1 MRGFAAL
8 AVATL
13 LAVPAS
19 AQEEGER
26 PPLPLPPL
34 PELMQKLVTDT
45 AREYEFTRYHLHRH
59 GAAAVPA
66 LRTVL
71 AGESVKRRWRAAQV
85 LEAIGPDAEAALP
98 DCVQA
103 MKWEP
108 AKGREGGP
116 GELDGLRSAAYRLCG
131 RLGHRQALGVA
142 KSQVAIEIKRIAK
155 LTGDDAKAGTA
166 AGWLPAAIGCWL
178 ELGGAS
184 ARKALAKQVSATAK
198 WQSVSPQGLLA
209 AVGASRHPDLIP
221 VLAAVCDAADVEIR
235 AVKLRNDKR
244 MARAERLEKPPEGLE
259 TPGPAKPMALAALRA
274 AASPDGEDSMRNG
287 GAWAAWHESNAKWL
301 YYSVTD
307 RELRVDTEARE
318 AGVPTAKYR
327 ADHPWED
334 RQGPHPPLEE
344 PAFAGGIPRL
354 RPGEEPHDLPGEGHK
369 DG

>member
-1 MRGFAAL
+1 VRGRAAL
-8 AVATL
+8 ALTVV

-19 AQEEGER
+19 AQEPGGR
-26 PPLPLPPL
+26 PELALPPVD
-34 PELMQKLVTDT
+34 ELMRKLVTDT

-66 LRTVL
+66 LRAVL
-71 AGESVKRRWRAAQV
+71 NGESVKRRWRAAQV
-85 LEAIGPDAEAALP
+85 LEAIGPGAKDALP
-98 DCVQA
+98 DLVKA

-108 AKGREGGP
+108 EPGREGGP

-131 RLGHRQALGVA
+131 RLGHRQALGIA

-155 LTGDDAKAGTA
+155 LTGKEADAGKA

-178 ELGGAS
+178 ELGGKG
-184 ARKALAKQVSATAK
+184 ARKALSKQVTATAK
-198 WQSVSPQGLLA
+198 WRSVSPQGLLT
-209 AVGASRHPDLIP
+209 AVGASRHPDLIL

-244 MARAERLEKPPEGLE
+244 IARAERLEKPPEGLE

-274 AASPDGEDSMRNG
+274 AASPDGEDAMRNG

-307 RELRVDTEARE
+307 RELRVDTAARE

-327 ADHPWED
+327 ADHPWAD
-334 RQGPHPPLEE
+334 RQGPYPPLEE
-344 PAFAGGIPRL
+344 PTFAGGIPRL
-354 RPGEEPHDLPGEGHK
+354 RPGEKPMDLPGEGHK